1 MTYSRIL
8 LSVVVLVFV
17 SACAD
22 YRYMYRRPPP
32 PPVVVKPPLAQT
44 KPLQRSEVY
53 TPELASPVKR
63 HAPTQPLS
71 PAVVAL
77 MSEAES
83 DRRVGNLDSA
93 VATIERALRIQ
104 PRNAT
109 LWHQLA
115 AMRMDQDKPRL
126 ALDLAK
132 KSNTLVGGN
141 RELMRKNWL
150 LIADARRM
158 LGDAAGAERALLEA
172 DR

>member
-1 MTYSRIL
+1 MINIRIL
-8 LSVVVLVFV
+8 LSVVVLLFI

-22 YRYMYRRPPP
+22 YRYTYRRPPP
-32 PPVVVKPPLAQT
+32 VVIKSPPAQT
-44 KPLQRSEVY
+44 KPLQRPEAY
-53 TPELASPVKR
+53 TPELPPPVKR
-63 HAPTQPLS
+63 HTQTQPLS

-77 MSEAES
+77 MGEAES
-83 DRRVGNLDSA
+83 ERRVGNLDSA

-109 LWHQLA
+109 LWYQLA

-132 KSNTLVGGN
+132 KSNTLVGGD
-141 RELMRKNWL
+141 REVMRKNWL

-158 LGDAAGAERALLEA
+158 LGDAGGAERALLEA
-172 DR
+172 GR

>member
-1 MTYSRIL
+1 
-8 LSVVVLVFV
+8 
-17 SACAD
+17 
-22 YRYMYRRPPP
+22 
-32 PPVVVKPPLAQT
+32 
-44 KPLQRSEVY
+44 
-53 TPELASPVKR
+53 
-63 HAPTQPLS
+63 
-71 PAVVAL
+71 